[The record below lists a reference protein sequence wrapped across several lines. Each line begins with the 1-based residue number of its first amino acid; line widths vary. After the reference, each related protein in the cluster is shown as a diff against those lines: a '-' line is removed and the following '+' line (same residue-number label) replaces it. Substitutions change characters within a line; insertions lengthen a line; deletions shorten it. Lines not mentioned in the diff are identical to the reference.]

1 MTAEERLVFLS
12 GTTGLT
18 AGEHLRRIALRWGN
32 LAAGTASALLVAFS
46 GLPSATAAQHLLHDP
61 AEVVATVSNIFG
73 GPDASLYDEVLAK
86 RRAHAQFI
94 RRQNDLIIMTVIA
107 AVTGGMLE

>member
-1 MTAEERLVFLS
+1 MNTGERLVFLS

-32 LAAGTASALLVAFS
+32 LAAGTAGALLVAFS
-46 GLPSATAAQHLLHDP
+46 GLPTTTAAQHLLHDP
-61 AEVVATVSNIFG
+61 AEVVATVTNIFG
-73 GPDASLYDEVLAK
+73 GPDSTLYEQALA
-86 RRAHAQFI
+86 RRKAHEAFV

-107 AVTGGMLE
+107 AVTGGLE

>member
-32 LAAGTASALLVAFS
+32 LAAGTAGALLVAFS
-46 GLPSATAAQHLLHDP
+46 GLPTGTAAQHLLHDP
-61 AEVVATVSNIFG
+61 AEVVSTVTNIFG
-73 GPDASLYDEVLAK
+73 GPDASLYDEALAK
-86 RRAHAQFI
+86 RRAQFI

-107 AVTGGMLE
+107 AVTGGFIE